1 MSTPGE
7 RYPWTSQPG
16 ETPPGYAAFQVYMR
30 QGVRRSL
37 RRTAEETDTATGLIN
52 RWSAAHNWVERAA
65 AYDSYL
71 VTAAVDGEAD
81 ELSRVRSKHLD
92 VADKLLDHLMDSMRM
107 WKPGYDPSLRWTTA
121 FTAAAKVQQTAL
133 TLKETTSRTDEE
145 AIEKIMA
152 VMEKRAE
159 G

>member
-1 MSTPGE
+1 MSTPQD
-7 RYPWTSQPG
+7 RYPWMSQPG
-16 ETPPGYAAFQVYMR
+16 ETPPGYSAFQVYMR
-30 QGVRRSL
+30 QGKDRSL
-37 RRTAEETDTATGLIN
+37 RRVHEEIGTATGLIG
-52 RWSAAHNWVERAA
+52 RWSRTHNWVERAA

-81 ELSRVRSKHLD
+81 ELARVRSKHLD
-92 VADKLLDHLMDSMRM
+92 VADKLLDHLMDNMRM
-107 WKPGYDPSLRWTTA
+107 WKPGFDPSLRWTTA

-133 TLKETTSRTDEE
+133 TLKETTTRTDEE

>member
-1 MSTPGE
+1 MSTPEE

-37 RRTAEETDTATGLIN
+37 RRTAEETDTASGLIS
-52 RWSAAHNWVERAA
+52 RWSSAHNWVERAA

-81 ELSRVRSKHLD
+81 ELSRVRIKHLD
-92 VADKLLDHLMDSMRM
+92 VADKLLDHLMDNMRT

-133 TLKETTSRTDEE
+133 TLKETTSLTDKE
-145 AIEKIMA
+145 AMDTIMG
-152 VMEKRAE
+152 VLEQRAE